1 MKINEIVQTKKL
13 DEAVFLAPWILPA
26 LATAVRIGVP
36 ALKLLLKGG
45 KKAVPVAGN
54 TAKTLVKKSTVS
66 GVITGATGMYVY
78 DKVTDAYDWLK
89 DTFGLDMD
97 EDTLNIFAQIIVK
110 YGIPLG
116 AVAAVL
122 YGGKRLKNYMKDNP
136 EDGEGNTTINN
147 YYYGDEPATE
157 GLKEFTISDLK
168 YMGITHIT
176 PEQKKELQRISHEN
190 DGNITRSDLKK
201 VGLLLQTR
209 HVREEECPA
218 CGGTGWDRSVT
229 PDEDDRGCDECGGTG
244 EIEDLDALKNEDA
257 MSAEEIGKYPDLA
270 WTNVN
275 DTQEVKT
282 YLNNMSHKNRVKI
295 EAFRQRVTEPQFQT
309 FLKKYMTDHPDKPY
323 DSVDS
328 KPVTTNAPVKGHHN
342 EDAVSDQVKGSDPMP
357 KAKPGRTDHPYRGKL
372 VGSKYNA
379 VKEKQEKKEDVLKA
393 FDPKT
398 ARALMMLKA
407 KYPQADNILSALL
420 ADVENNEKDSDVTD
434 LSQDYKMEKLSKAV
448 DVLQKEINLLKG
460 DKKLN
465 TFSKFQKE
473 SVNEYGFA
481 DVRQKRIAIDTVK
494 NPNKALLGGP
504 SASEAEDILKTKFG
518 YSDNQIAKL
527 KGDDEPQFM
536 ASKEQGKLAQAWSN
550 GANNIKSGDIELIRG
565 EDGAH
570 IIQKNSWEIGDFSL
584 DTDSDLWVVNID
596 GEEGQGTYGSIDD
609 IVKSLDSIT
618 EEWYKPWT
626 WGKKPT
632 AKDLPGDGMIKDAG
646 KGLEKHNKEL
656 KNALDAILKNESVI
670 KEETGISKFNKEDPN
685 NPEVYIDGYGS
696 LMLNQIEDDLVR
708 NFTSL
713 TDMAK
718 KKDWDGIEYQLNQTG
733 VLQAKIEAILNTKE
747 QLQAIRRKGG
757 PKSRGINKESLY
769 DALMGEGVLDPF
781 KVIKHKR
788 AYERAADTL
797 HTMLQRKYKENEGNW
812 RHGFGWYV
820 AKIADGFNHVD
831 SDVLNKY
838 YLDHYKSAFITETGG
853 VGRVVQ
859 GVNTSVDVGPNEI
872 KKQAAKFG
880 NVVNKDGLPKKTFR

>member
-1 MKINEIVQTKKL
+1 MKINEV
-13 DEAVFLAPWILPA
+13 
-26 LATAVRIGVP
+26 
-36 ALKLLLKGG
+36 
-45 KKAVPVAGN
+45 
-54 TAKTLVKKSTVS
+54 
-66 GVITGATGMYVY
+66 
-78 DKVTDAYDWLK
+78 
-89 DTFGLDMD
+89 
-97 EDTLNIFAQIIVK
+97 
-110 YGIPLG
+110 
-116 AVAAVL
+116 
-122 YGGKRLKNYMKDNP
+122 
-136 EDGEGNTTINN
+136 
-147 YYYGDEPATE
+147 
-157 GLKEFTISDLK
+157 
-168 YMGITHIT
+168 
-176 PEQKKELQRISHEN
+176 EQL
-190 DGNITRSDLKK
+190 
-201 VGLLLQTR
+201 
-209 HVREEECPA
+209 
-218 CGGTGWDRSVT
+218 
-229 PDEDDRGCDECGGTG
+229 
-244 EIEDLDALKNEDA
+244 
-257 MSAEEIGKYPDLA
+257 
-270 WTNVN
+270 
-275 DTQEVKT
+275 
-282 YLNNMSHKNRVKI
+282 
-295 EAFRQRVTEPQFQT
+295 
-309 FLKKYMTDHPDKPY
+309 
-323 DSVDS
+323 
-328 KPVTTNAPVKGHHN
+328 
-342 EDAVSDQVKGSDPMP
+342 VKGSDPMP

-379 VKEKQEKKEDVLKA
+379 VKEKQEKKEDLLKA

-398 ARALMMLKA
+398 ARAIMMLKA

-434 LSQDYKMEKLSKAV
+434 LSQDYKMEKLTKAV
-448 DVLQKEINLLKG
+448 DILQKEINLLKG
-460 DKKLN
+460 DKKLKMRKPDFKTSNREFPVEGRGLYSMGGKSGYRGTPTSHDSRTDTLSLPITLPVGSLEKSPKSWWRKILKLSKDNKN
-465 TFSKFQKE
+465 TGKPIYEYTISDLKGMGITLTREQRHRLQKISHE
-473 SVNEYGFA
+473 NSGNITRSDLKKVGIKYGETNMLEAPEEEYDFA

-632 AKDLPGDGMIKDAG
+632 AKDLPGSGTIKDAG
-646 KGLEKHNKEL
+646 KGLERRNNQMKQ
-656 KNALDAILKNESVI
+656 ALDALKKELGDDVIYSGTVI

>member
-1 MKINEIVQTKKL
+1 MQLNEIDK
-13 DEAVFLAPWILPA
+13 E
-26 LATAVRIGVP
+26 
-36 ALKLLLKGG
+36 
-45 KKAVPVAGN
+45 
-54 TAKTLVKKSTVS
+54 
-66 GVITGATGMYVY
+66 ITTG
-78 DKVTDAYDWLK
+78 
-89 DTFGLDMD
+89 
-97 EDTLNIFAQIIVK
+97 
-110 YGIPLG
+110 
-116 AVAAVL
+116 
-122 YGGKRLKNYMKDNP
+122 
-136 EDGEGNTTINN
+136 
-147 YYYGDEPATE
+147 
-157 GLKEFTISDLK
+157 
-168 YMGITHIT
+168 
-176 PEQKKELQRISHEN
+176 
-190 DGNITRSDLKK
+190 
-201 VGLLLQTR
+201 
-209 HVREEECPA
+209 
-218 CGGTGWDRSVT
+218 
-229 PDEDDRGCDECGGTG
+229 
-244 EIEDLDALKNEDA
+244 
-257 MSAEEIGKYPDLA
+257 
-270 WTNVN
+270 
-275 DTQEVKT
+275 
-282 YLNNMSHKNRVKI
+282 KI
-295 EAFRQRVTEPQFQT
+295 ELEE
-309 FLKKYMTDHPDKPY
+309 
-323 DSVDS
+323 
-328 KPVTTNAPVKGHHN
+328 HN
-342 EDAVSDQVKGSDPMP
+342 VQVKGSDPMP

-398 ARALMMLKA
+398 ARAIMMLKA

-420 ADVENNEKDSDVTD
+420 ADVEKNEKDSGATD
-434 LSQDYKMEKLSKAV
+434 LSQDYKMEKLTKAV
-448 DVLQKEINLLKG
+448 DILQREINLLKG
-460 DKKLN
+460 DKKLKMRKPDFKTSNREFPVEGRGLYSMGGRSGYRGTPTSHDSRTDTLSLPITLPVGSLEKSPKSWWRKILKLSKDNKN
-465 TFSKFQKE
+465 TGKPIYEYTISDLKGMGITLTREQRHRLQKISHE
-473 SVNEYGFA
+473 NSGNITRSDLKKVGIKYGETNMLEAPEEGYDFA

-609 IVKSLDSIT
+609 IVKSLGGIT
-618 EEWYKPWT
+618 EEWYNPLT

-632 AKDLPGDGMIKDAG
+632 ADDLPGSGTIKSAG
-646 KGLEKHNKEL
+646 KDLENRNK
-656 KNALDAILKNESVI
+656 KNKKALDAFKKELGEDAMSAEEIGKYPDLAWTNVNDTQEVKTYLNNMSHKNRVKIEAFRQRVTEPQFQTFLKKYMTDHPDKPYDLVI

-769 DALMGEGVLDPF
+769 DALMGERVLDPF

-831 SDVLNKY
+831 SDILNKY